1 MAVPLF
7 VLYPLYAGIMWAK
20 QASILFPA
28 AGRVPHGAAIEV
40 PPRARLVE
48 VPVSF
53 GHARA
58 VYWPSTSAQ
67 PAPAIWYAH
76 GNFETVADS
85 FALVQPLVARGYA
98 VLQFEFPGY
107 AGADGG
113 ADFGQVTEAAGR
125 TWDWL
130 AAQPGVD
137 AGRMAAMGYS
147 IGGGAAAALTRDR
160 AVRALVLLSTY
171 SSIEDMAHRYLLP
184 GFLVRFPWDN
194 VARVRAYTGPL
205 FIEHG
210 RGDAVIPYA
219 RGGRRLAAARPDA
232 RFVTLDCGHDDCAFD
247 RRLFDGVLGEWL
259 DETLAG
265 TRPLRGRRP

>member
-28 AGRVPHGAAIEV
+28 AGQVPQGAAIAV
-40 PPRARLVE
+40 PAPARLVE

-58 VYWPSTSAQ
+58 VYWPAASTR
-67 PAPAIWYAH
+67 PAPVIWYAH

-107 AGADGG
+107 GGADGS
-113 ADFGQVTEAAGR
+113 ADYDQVTEAAES

-137 AGRMAAMGYS
+137 ARRMVAMGYS
-147 IGGGAAAALTRDR
+147 IGGGAAAALTRER
-160 AVRALVLLSTY
+160 AVGALVLLSTY
-171 SSIEDMAHRYLLP
+171 GSIEDMAHRYLLP

-194 VARVRAYTGPL
+194 VARVRAYGGPL

-210 RGDAVIPYA
+210 RRDAVIPYA

-232 RFVTLDCGHDDCAFD
+232 RFVTLDCGHDDCAFGLT
-247 RRLFDGVLGEWL
+247 LFDGALGAWLAEVLP
-259 DETLAG
+259 DTG
-265 TRPLRGRRP
+265 TPPVQ